1 MWVILKSKKKN
12 LNFLKRE
19 IEKKF
24 KKTSEIYSP
33 KMIIENFRNRK
44 LVQREVNIMGDYIF
58 CFNSGFNDKN
68 TLNQVK
74 YVKGV
79 NHILEGCQLAQK
91 EIEYFVK
98 KFKSCEDEKGYINQN
113 FLNTQIN
120 KYYKFL
126 NGPFTQKIFK
136 IIEIHRDKIQILV
149 GNIQTSIDKRKFLFS
164 PL

>member
-1 MWVILKSKKKN
+1 MWVILKSKKN
-12 LNFLKRE
+12 SLNFLKRE
-19 IEKKF
+19 LKNKF
-24 KKTSEIYSP
+24 KKNSEIYSP
-33 KMIIENFRNRK
+33 KMLIENFRNKK
-44 LVQREVNIMGDYIF
+44 LVRREVNIMGDYIF
-58 CFNSGFNDKN
+58 CFNSSFSDKH
-68 TLNQVK
+68 TLSQVK

-79 NHILEGCQLAQK
+79 NYFLDGCQSAQK

-113 FLNTQIN
+113 FLNAQIN